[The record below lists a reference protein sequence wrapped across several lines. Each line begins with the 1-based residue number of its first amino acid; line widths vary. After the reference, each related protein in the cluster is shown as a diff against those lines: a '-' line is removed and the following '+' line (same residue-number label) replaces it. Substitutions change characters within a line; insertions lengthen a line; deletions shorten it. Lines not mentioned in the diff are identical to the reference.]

1 MNSTSQTPDTKFSLG
16 SEPNVRTLYLTL
28 IASAVAA
35 VLITFL
41 FYIWRG
47 GDPSNR
53 WPYVLFVSLLALLG
67 AFVFLRLTKRFVS
80 WRGVALVYFLL
91 FVLVILSQA
100 LFGQMTSL
108 GS

>member
-28 IASAVAA
+28 IASAVIAL
-35 VLITFL
+35 LITL
-41 FYIWRG
+41 LVYVLRG

-53 WPYVLFVSLLALLG
+53 WEFGIFMSLLPALG

-80 WRGVALVYFLL
+80 WQGVALVYFVL
-91 FVLVILSQA
+91 FVLVILIQA
-100 LFGQMTSL
+100 LGRMIPLS
-108 GS
+108 S

>member
-28 IASAVAA
+28 GVSAVVAL
-35 VLITFL
+35 LITFL
-41 FYIWRG
+41 VYFLRG

-53 WPYVLFVSLLALLG
+53 LEFGIVMSLLPALG
-67 AFVFLRLTKRFVS
+67 AFIFLRFTKRFVS
-80 WRGVALVYFLL
+80 WPTVVIVYGVL
-91 FVLVILSQA
+91 FVLIVLIQA
-100 LFGQMTSL
+100 VGRTITL

>member
-1 MNSTSQTPDTKFSLG
+1 MNSTSQTPDTSLG

-28 IASAVAA
+28 LASAVIA

-41 FYIWRG
+41 VYVLRG
-47 GDPSNR
+47 GDPLNR
-53 WPYVLFVSLLALLG
+53 WPFVLFVSLLPLLG

-80 WRGVALVYFLL
+80 WQGVALVYFVL

-100 LFGQMTSL
+100 LGRMIPL